1 MINSWQHL
9 LKLHF
14 NSAVMGKGF
23 YISKPLGF
31 VLFGLGAGAVLT
43 IFALSVV
50 YVQEKQKN
58 EVNATDRNHMVTTA
72 APHRTSAPSNEPWD
86 KYRLPDA
93 LRPEYYNVTLWP
105 RLVPDE
111 QGMYIFTGKSG
122 VAFMCVKETDLI
134 LIHSNELNFTLTSEM
149 HHAKLMG
156 LGGTSAPD
164 ILKTWF
170 QTQTQFM
177 VIQLKGNLHVGKS
190 YWLYMEFRGELSDD
204 LRGFYRSEYTEK
216 GVKK

>member
-1 MINSWQHL
+1 
-9 LKLHF
+9 
-14 NSAVMGKGF
+14 
-23 YISKPLGF
+23 
-31 VLFGLGAGAVLT
+31 
-43 IFALSVV
+43 
-50 YVQEKQKN
+50 
-58 EVNATDRNHMVTTA
+58 MVTTA

-156 LGGTSAPD
+156 LGGTSAPA

-204 LRGFYRSEYTEK
+204 LGGFYRSEYTEK